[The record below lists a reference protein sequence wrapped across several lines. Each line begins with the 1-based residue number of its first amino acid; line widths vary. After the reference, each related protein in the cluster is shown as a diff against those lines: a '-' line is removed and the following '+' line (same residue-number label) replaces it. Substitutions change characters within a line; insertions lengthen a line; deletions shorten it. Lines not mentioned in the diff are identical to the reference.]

1 MSAKNRPLA
10 CVILAAGKGQ
20 RMKSKG
26 PKVMNPLVGWP
37 MIKWLLESVRA
48 LNPERVVVVVGPG
61 MDDLA
66 QAVHPCEVVIQP
78 QQDGT
83 GSALKC
89 AMNILQKF
97 SGDVLVLL
105 GDTPMITTQTLW
117 HLIQA
122 RHEAMDVGIAVLA
135 AEMGNPTGYGRL
147 LLDKD
152 GNVHAIREEKD
163 ASPEEKQVRLV
174 NTGAFCMDSKRL
186 ERWLGGLNNR
196 NAQKEFYITDLP
208 EIAAQDGYKT
218 RVHITFDNDEVRGC
232 NTRAE
237 LFALERIAQQRMR
250 DHFMDRGVAMQD
262 PQTVY
267 FHFDTVLGED
277 VVIEPNVYF
286 GPGVEVGDKTRIRAF
301 SHLEGVK
308 IGKNATIGPFA
319 RIRPGTVLGD
329 DVRIGLPMDVRLR
342 HWTGN
347 RGTVSVDRGPLTY
360 SLLVGVEET
369 SEPHAEI
376 EGEDA
381 WPARPLW
388 PATPWNYGL
397 DLDGEDPRAGIEVV
411 RRQWPV
417 DDRPWFLA
425 NAPLELRAPARRIP
439 EWQLDHRNLVDEVG
453 ESPVRSEE
461 PRETIRLVPMGAAR
475 LRISAFPVIGSG
487 DDAHTWQPP
496 SRPLYRASASHTWWS
511 DTADAVADGV
521 VPASSSDGSIPR
533 HTFWSHKGTSEW
545 LLAEFDAPRTL
556 DRAAVYWFDDSPNGG
571 GCRLPASWKLRYR
584 DASGA
589 WRDVSTDAGFGIA
602 ADRFNEVRFEE
613 VTTSALRLEV
623 ELRDDSS
630 GGVLEWRIGA
640 E

>member
-1 MSAKNRPLA
+1 
-10 CVILAAGKGQ
+10 
-20 RMKSKG
+20 
-26 PKVMNPLVGWP
+26 
-37 MIKWLLESVRA
+37 
-48 LNPERVVVVVGPG
+48 
-61 MDDLA
+61 
-66 QAVHPCEVVIQP
+66 
-78 QQDGT
+78 
-83 GSALKC
+83 
-89 AMNILQKF
+89 
-97 SGDVLVLL
+97 GDVLVLL

-319 RIRPGTVLGD
+319 RIRPGTTLGD
-329 DVRIGLPMDVRLR
+329 DVRIGNFVEIKKSSLGDRSK
-342 HWTGN
+342 
-347 RGTVSVDRGPLTY
+347 VSHLGY
-360 SLLVGVEET
+360 VGD
-369 SEPHAEI
+369 AML
-376 EGEDA
+376 GEDVNFGCGA
-381 WPARPLW
+381 I
-388 PATPWNYGL
+388 TVNY
-397 DLDGEDPRAGIEVV
+397 DGFEKHNTIIGKGVMVGSNSNLI
-411 RRQWPV
+411 
-417 DDRPWFLA
+417 
-425 NAPLELRAPARRIP
+425 APLIIDDGAFIAA
-439 EWQLDHRNLVDEVG
+439 G
-453 ESPVRSEE
+453 S
-461 PRETIRLVPMGAAR
+461 TITQNVP
-475 LRISAFPVIGSG
+475 
-487 DDAHTWQPP
+487 
-496 SRPLYRASASHTWWS
+496 
-511 DTADAVADGV
+511 ADALSV
-521 VPASSSDGSIPR
+521 S
-533 HTFWSHKGTSEW
+533 
-545 LLAEFDAPRTL
+545 
-556 DRAAVYWFDDSPNGG
+556 RA
-571 GCRLPASWKLRYR
+571 KE
-584 DASGA
+584 
-589 WRDVSTDAGFGIA
+589 
-602 ADRFNEVRFEE
+602 EVRKGWAAIYRRKKTERKARKPAPQNK
-613 VTTSALRLEV
+613 T
-623 ELRDDSS
+623 
-630 GGVLEWRIGA
+630 A
-640 E
+640 ETAEKKKPEREKVGS